1 MQSKR
6 TKNRRGFSM
15 MVFVVT
21 LGLVSMAILAA
32 ASMFNNQ
39 AKRTRMVMQNAQ
51 QRQLEMARLL
61 LDEDP
66 VKLPK
71 F

>member
-1 MQSKR
+1 MQNKP

-21 LGLVSMAILAA
+21 MGLVSLAILAA

-39 AKRTRMVMQNAQ
+39 AKRTRMVMQDAQ
-51 QRQLEMARLL
+51 EHQLEIAKALL
-61 LDEDP
+61 GDDHIKIP
-66 VKLPK
+66 
-71 F
+71 

>member
-1 MQSKR
+1 MQNKP

-21 LGLVSMAILAA
+21 MGLVSLAILAA

-39 AKRTRMVMQNAQ
+39 AKRTRMVMQDAQ
-51 QRQLEMARLL
+51 EHQLEIAKALL
-61 LDEDP
+61 GDDQIKIP
-66 VKLPK
+66 
-71 F
+71 